1 MYATNY
7 HRQVMKNLPDN
18 PKPTRRAFVKK
29 AAASTVASGAL
40 LSGCGPQ
47 SDEPSKPKLNSLYD
61 DPHSPVNLPGR
72 DDYRRPPNWG
82 PSVRANWDAK
92 NVIVIMLDSFRADHL
107 GALGG
112 SKGLTPNLDQFA
124 SESTLFTR
132 CDPEGLPTIPVRTSL
147 FTGKFTYPFRTW
159 QALHP

>member
-92 NVIVIMLDSFRADHL
+92 TVIVIMLDSFRADHL

-112 SKGLTPNLDQFA
+112 VGWEKCQEKIGEVLRGRLILEHLGYDVSPSDQ
-124 SESTLFTR
+124 
-132 CDPEGLPTIPVRTSL
+132 VR
-147 FTGKFTYPFRTW
+147 
-159 QALHP
+159 